1 MNILFCSDGSTQA
14 ENAIRFGGWIAGVC
28 QAQATLLGIAEKQ
41 EDHAA
46 LLAALHREKELLQR
60 RQVNPQIVVE
70 TGEPVSEILE
80 HTREH
85 PYDLVVIGAVR
96 KGTRGPFWMSAKAY
110 ALIKVLPVPVLI
122 VIGQRATLRRILICS
137 GGRSY
142 IENAVKL
149 TGQITRCTQA
159 TVTLIHVM
167 AQPPPI
173 YTRLAAR
180 ETAESVLR
188 SPSGLGQ
195 NLRREKEMLEAF
207 GIRTEVRV
215 RHGDVIPELQAEI
228 REGNY
233 DLVVLGS
240 PAKVGPFRTYLMGDI
255 AREVVNRAECPVLVV
270 RGAESPKP
278 PAGFS
283 RLFTQLKG
291 ALGRSDAQ

>member
-14 ENAIRFGGWIAGVC
+14 ENAIRFGGWVAGAC
-28 QAQATLLGIAEKQ
+28 QAQATLLGIAERK

-60 RQVNPQIVVE
+60 RQVNPQIVAE
-70 TGEPVSEILE
+70 SGEPVAEILE
-80 HTREH
+80 HTREQS
-85 PYDLVVIGAVR
+85 YDLVVIGAVR
-96 KGTRGPFWMSAKAY
+96 KGTRGPLWMSAKAY
-110 ALIKVLPVPVLI
+110 ALIKVLPAPVLI

-137 GGRSY
+137 GGRSH

-149 TGQITRCTQA
+149 TGQIARCTQA

-188 SPSGLGQ
+188 SPSDLGQ

-215 RHGDVIPELQAEI
+215 RHGDVIPELEAEI
-228 REGNY
+228 HEGNY

-255 AREVVNRAECPVLVV
+255 AREIVNRAECPVLVV
-270 RGAESPKP
+270 RGAEVPKA
-278 PAGFS
+278 PARFS
-283 RLFTQLKG
+283 RLFTHLKG
-291 ALGRSDAQ
+291 ALGRET